1 MPVELFT
8 DLERS
13 ILDIRGYVSPCIYRS
28 GVLCNNVATSSIHRL
43 AYTARLFRLHYFLQV
58 CKWCDAYWKC

>member
-13 ILDIRGYVSPCIYRS
+13 ILDVRGYVSPCFYRS
-28 GVLCNNVATSSIHRL
+28 GVLRNYVCDIFHSQTSSYSKAISSS
-43 AYTARLFRLHYFLQV
+43 LFSAGL
-58 CKWCDAYWKC
+58 

>member
-28 GVLCNNVATSSIHRL
+28 GVLCNNVCDIFFSQSSLYIKAIL
-43 AYTARLFRLHYFLQV
+43 SSLFSAGL
-58 CKWCDAYWKC
+58 

>member
-1 MPVELFT
+1 MPVEVFT

-28 GVLCNNVATSSIHRL
+28 SVFCNNICDIFYSQASSYSKAISSS
-43 AYTARLFRLHYFLQV
+43 LFSAGL
-58 CKWCDAYWKC
+58 

>member
-28 GVLCNNVATSSIHRL
+28 GVLCNNVCDIFFSQASLYIKAISSS
-43 AYTARLFRLHYFLQV
+43 LFSAGL
-58 CKWCDAYWKC
+58 

>member
-13 ILDIRGYVSPCIYRS
+13 ILDIHVYVSPCIYRS
-28 GVLCNNVATSSIHRL
+28 GILCNNVCDIFYSQASLYSKAISSS
-43 AYTARLFRLHYFLQV
+43 LFSAGL
-58 CKWCDAYWKC
+58 

>member
-28 GVLCNNVATSSIHRL
+28 GVLCNTFRDIFFSQASLYIKAISSS
-43 AYTARLFRLHYFLQV
+43 LFSAGL
-58 CKWCDAYWKC
+58 

>member
-28 GVLCNNVATSSIHRL
+28 GVLCNNICDIFYSQASSYSKAISSS
-43 AYTARLFRLHYFLQV
+43 LFSAGL
-58 CKWCDAYWKC
+58 

>member
-13 ILDIRGYVSPCIYRS
+13 ILDIRRYVSPCIYRS
-28 GVLCNNVATSSIHRL
+28 GILCNNVCDIFYSQASSYSKAISSS
-43 AYTARLFRLHYFLQV
+43 LFS
-58 CKWCDAYWKC
+58 AGP